1 MKGHA
6 QGRAMKR
13 AAAAHAPDAAN
24 VSAVTR
30 QMAELCPGFAIT
42 VGAVDLKPSVWGTA
56 SGAHRQPF
64 DDRPAGMAKR
74 IRKFAEAQSL
84 LADPQTVQLHELGFI
99 DSGPD
104 FRP

>member
-1 MKGHA
+1 MDA
-6 QGRAMKR
+6 L
-13 AAAAHAPDAAN
+13 AHWVRCD
-24 VSAVTR
+24 R
-30 QMAELCPGFAIT
+30 
-42 VGAVDLKPSVWGTA
+42 KPSGRWQRTVFTPAA
-56 SGAHRQPF
+56 SRLDYAF
-64 DDRPAGMAKR
+64 NDRPAGMAKR

>member
-1 MKGHA
+1 
-6 QGRAMKR
+6 MKR

-74 IRKFAEAQSL
+74 IGKFAEAQSL